1 MAGAWVERPVQ
12 LPRRGTGPMAK
23 PALWTSPCILA
34 VDMGLLN
41 DDEITRDLCVGGGGQ
56 GTLPGAGS

>member
-1 MAGAWVERPVQ
+1 
-12 LPRRGTGPMAK
+12 MAK

-56 GTLPGAGS
+56 GTLPGARS

>member
-1 MAGAWVERPVQ
+1 
-12 LPRRGTGPMAK
+12 MAK

-41 DDEITRDLCVGGGGQ
+41 DDEITRDLCPGGGRQ
-56 GTLPGAGS
+56 GALPGARS